1 VIAALGWTATAL
13 FASSYLFKR
22 PATLRRV
29 QALGAVLWIVY
40 GAVIH
45 APPVV
50 AANLIV
56 AGAALWSARG
66 TSGRPAREPTAAPQ
80 AAGD

>member
-1 VIAALGWTATAL
+1 MIAALGWIATAL
-13 FASSYLFKR
+13 FASSYLFRR
-22 PATLRRV
+22 PSTLRRI
-29 QALGAVLWIVY
+29 QAVGAVLWIVY

-56 AGAALWSARG
+56 AAAALWSSRAAARA
-66 TSGRPAREPTAAPQ
+66 PLPEPRAAPG
-80 AAGD
+80 AGAD